1 MENKTAMMT
10 FGCALEAAKKGCKIS
25 RRGWNGKG
33 QYVFL
38 VDGIEFHTN
47 ADLSDLDGQDVEVH
61 DAMAIK
67 TTSGVIQVGW
77 LASQSDMLA
86 DDWVIVG

>member
-1 MENKTAMMT
+1 MDNLMAMMT
-10 FGCALEAAKKGCKIS
+10 FGDALEAAKRGSKIS
-25 RRGWNGKG
+25 RRGWNGKN

-38 VDGIEFHTN
+38 VDNLEFHTN
-47 ADLSDLDGQDVEVH
+47 ADLSDLADQPMTVH
-61 DAMAIK
+61 DALAIK
-67 TTSGVIQVGW
+67 TTAGVIQVGW